1 MHCTN
6 IFFYSPIETTNA
18 ILQTHKTHYHHQL
31 NQQIVSV
38 FEINELK
45 RNDNTNFLF
54 WKTTQLCYFTIV
66 YYSNLRK
73 PTTGWPQLY
82 LCIDMWRMG
91 TSMVRPWLVGNRLR
105 CILFWGC
112 KGLLPISLWKLQWC
126 VLLYR
131 IQ

>member
-45 RNDNTNFLF
+45 RNDEIFSSERRHNCVILLSFITV
-54 WKTTQLCYFTIV
+54 TCVSQLPDDLSSTCASTCEEWAPAWCDHDWSAIGCVVSSSGVVKDYCRSACENCNGAYIV
-66 YYSNLRK
+66 L
-73 PTTGWPQLY
+73 
-82 LCIDMWRMG
+82 
-91 TSMVRPWLVGNRLR
+91 
-105 CILFWGC
+105 
-112 KGLLPISLWKLQWC
+112 
-126 VLLYR
+126 
-131 IQ
+131 